1 VVGQPQAAA
10 LQSLSTAGL
19 RPTVVPVASPANQVG
34 QVVTTNPT
42 EGIEVAPGSVIELRV
57 GRGPDPVQVPD
68 LQGQTANEAQATVQ
82 RLGLSLAPVPQQR
95 EVDDENQVG
104 RVLSQEP
111 AAGQFLT
118 PGTPVLLTIGRQR
131 ETLRVPDVVGQTR
144 QTATTTLEG
153 VGLRVT
159 VSEVDDS
166 RPAGTVTDTSPGA
179 GATVSRNSSVTLEVS
194 RGNTVSMP
202 SIVGQT
208 PSEAAQT
215 LSQAGFNGSI
225 SQTSQQVS
233 DQSQVGKILSQNPSA
248 GSEAEA
254 GATIQVVVGSGGSD
268 GGFGGLF
275 PGN

>member
-1 VVGQPQAAA
+1 
-10 LQSLSTAGL
+10 
-19 RPTVVPVASPANQVG
+19 
-34 QVVTTNPT
+34 
-42 EGIEVAPGSVIELRV
+42 
-57 GRGPDPVQVPD
+57 
-68 LQGQTANEAQATVQ
+68 
-82 RLGLSLAPVPQQR
+82 
-95 EVDDENQVG
+95 
-104 RVLSQEP
+104 
-111 AAGQFLT
+111 
-118 PGTPVLLTIGRQR
+118 
-131 ETLRVPDVVGQTR
+131 
-144 QTATTTLEG
+144 
-153 VGLRVT
+153 VT